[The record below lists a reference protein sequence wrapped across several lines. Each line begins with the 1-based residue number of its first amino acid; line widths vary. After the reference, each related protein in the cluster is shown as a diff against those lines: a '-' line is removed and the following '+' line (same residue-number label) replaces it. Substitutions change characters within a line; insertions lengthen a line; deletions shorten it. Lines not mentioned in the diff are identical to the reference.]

1 MYSTVGDGYLAVLI
15 KDGSHLRLV
24 GGGGAFVLCIRAE
37 PTISRPVP
45 QHLPPSLLG
54 RLTPRLGRYIARVR
68 TNTVLRTKKCPT
80 LSTIFPQNL
89 SDRLLPVTDRRWR
102 TD

>member
-1 MYSTVGDGYLAVLI
+1 MYSTDGDGYLAVLI

-24 GGGGAFVLCIRAE
+24 GGPFVLGIRAE
-37 PTISRPVP
+37 PTISRLVP
-45 QHLPPSLLG
+45 QHPPPLLG

-80 LSTIFPQNL
+80 LSTIFPQSL

>member
-1 MYSTVGDGYLAVLI
+1 MQTL
-15 KDGSHLRLV
+15 SHK
-24 GGGGAFVLCIRAE
+24 
-37 PTISRPVP
+37 
-45 QHLPPSLLG
+45 PPLG
-54 RLTPRLGRYIARVR
+54 WLTPRLGRYIARVR